1 MTKNQEIAERL
12 KGIREM
18 EELSVEEMA
27 AVAGVS
33 VEEYEEYES
42 GNKDFSFTV
51 LYNCAKRLDMDITEL
66 VEGKL
71 PNLAGYSIVRA
82 GHGMSIKRRE
92 GFEYLHVAHYMKNR
106 IAEPFVVSAPYL
118 ADEQDKDIH
127 LSSHAGQEMDFV
139 LEGSLKCNIDGNI
152 EILHAG
158 DCLYYDSGKP
168 HGMIATGGAK
178 CVFLAIVMQSGK

>member
-12 KGIREM
+12 KATRDGRI
-18 EELSVEEMA
+18 SIDEMA

-33 VEEYEEYES
+33 AREYSDYES
-42 GNKDFSFTV
+42 GDKDFSFTV
-51 LYNCAKRLDMDITEL
+51 LYNCANRLNMDITEL

-106 IAEPFVVSAPYL
+106 IAEPFVVTAPFI
-118 ADEQDKDIH
+118 ADEQDKEIH
-127 LSSHAGQEMDFV
+127 LSSHEGQEMDFI
-139 LEGSLKCNIDGNI
+139 LEGSLKCNIDGHT
-152 EILHAG
+152 EVLHAG

-178 CVFLAIVMQSGK
+178 CVFIAIVFNKG